1 MKFNIK
7 SILGIAVVALSV
19 ASCGNTSEHSHESGG
34 HSHGTADHHDEHEDG
49 AVHFSQ
55 EQFDAMKMEVGP
67 IPVKNLSEGVSVSGR
82 LEVPPQNE
90 AVVTA
95 IFGANISSIK
105 VIEGDDVTKGQVL
118 GYMSHPNLTR
128 LQSEYMQAYNRFL
141 YLSKNYQRQKKLY
154 EGNVVSGKDFQET
167 ESEYRS
173 IQAQVASYE
182 SQLRQLGLNPSK
194 VDSGEFYDQV
204 PITSPIEGAVSKVNV
219 KTGQYVQPEKSLF
232 EIVNVHHIHADFM
245 VFERDVNKVEKG
257 QRVRFNVQTMPDME
271 LYAKIYSVGKKFE
284 ESPKAVHVHAEIE
297 NKTGKLLPGMYITGQ
312 ILSDSTTSLALP
324 EAAISRV
331 ENEYFAFTAEKEGEN
346 EWMFTPVKVAVT
358 GTSNGWTSI
367 ELLDKVKEG
376 TQFALNNAYYIIGEM
391 KKEEAEHSH

>member
-1 MKFNIK
+1 M
-7 SILGIAVVALSV
+7 VT
-19 ASCGNTSEHSHESGG
+19 SCTNTDEHSHESGG
-34 HSHGTADHHDEHEDG
+34 HDHGAMDHHDDHEDG

-55 EQFDAMKMEVGP
+55 KQFDAMKMEVGP
-67 IPVKNLSEGVSVSGR
+67 IPVKNLSQGIAVSGR

-95 IFGANISSIK
+95 IFGANIQSIK
-105 VIEGDDVTKGQVL
+105 VIEGDDVKKGQVL

-128 LQSEYMQAYNRFL
+128 LQSDYMQAYNRFL
-141 YLSKNYQRQKKLY
+141 FLEKDYQRQKKLY
-154 EGNVVSGKDFQET
+154 EAEVSSGKGFQQT
-167 ESEYRS
+167 ESDYRA
-173 IQAQVASYE
+173 IQAEVASYE

-194 VDSGEFYDQV
+194 VGSGEFYDQV
-204 PITSPIEGAVSKVNV
+204 PVTSPIKGAVSKVNV

-245 VFERDVNKVEKG
+245 VFERDVTKVEKG
-257 QRVRFNVQTMPDME
+257 QRVRFTVQTIPDME

-312 ILSDSTTSLALP
+312 ILSDSTTGLALP
-324 EAAISRV
+324 EGAITRV
-331 ENEYFAFTAEKEGEN
+331 NDEYFAFAAEKEGES
-346 EWMFTPVKVAVT
+346 EWMFTPVKVTVA
-358 GTSNGWTSI
+358 GTTNGYTSI
-367 ELLDKVKEG
+367 QLMDKVKEG
-376 TQFALNNAYYIIGEM
+376 TQFALNNAYYIIAEM

>member
-1 MKFNIK
+1 M
-7 SILGIAVVALSV
+7 AVLALSV
-19 ASCGNTSEHSHESGG
+19 ASCGNTDDHSHESGG
-34 HSHGTADHHDEHEDG
+34 HSHGMADHHDEHEDG

-55 EQFDAMKMEVGP
+55 EQFDAMKIQVGP
-67 IPVKNLSEGVSVSGR
+67 IPVKNLSQGIAVTGR

-105 VIEGDDVTKGQVL
+105 VIEGDDVKKGQVL

-141 YLSKNYQRQKKLY
+141 FLEKDYTRQKKLY
-154 EGNVVSGKDFQET
+154 EGEVASGRGVQQT
-167 ESEYRS
+167 ESDYRAV
-173 IQAQVASYE
+173 QAQVASYE
-182 SQLRQLGLNPSK
+182 SQLRQLGLNPAK
-194 VDSGEFYDQV
+194 VGSGEFYDQV

-312 ILSDSTTSLALP
+312 ILSDSTTGLALP
-324 EAAISRV
+324 EAAITRV
-331 ENEYFAFTAEKEGEN
+331 ENVYFAFIAEKEGEN
-346 EWMFTPVKVAVT
+346 EWMFTPVEVAVT

-376 TQFALNNAYYIIGEM
+376 AQFALNNAYYIIAEL